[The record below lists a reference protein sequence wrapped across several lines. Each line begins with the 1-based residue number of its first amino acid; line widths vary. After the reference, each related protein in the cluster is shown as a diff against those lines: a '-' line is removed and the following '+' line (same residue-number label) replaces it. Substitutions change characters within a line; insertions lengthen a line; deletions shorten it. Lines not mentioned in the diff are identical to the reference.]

1 MLKGISLQIPEKALT
16 ALVGASGCGKTT
28 ITKLVL
34 RFADVK
40 SGIIKIGDIDIRD
53 MSQCQLMSLV
63 SVLFQDAT
71 T

>member
-1 MLKGISLQIPEKALT
+1 M
-16 ALVGASGCGKTT
+16 VGASGCGKTT

-40 SGIIKIGDIDIRD
+40 SGSIKIGDIDIRD
-53 MSQCQLMSLV
+53 MSQCQLMNLV

-71 T
+71 A

>member
-1 MLKGISLQIPEKALT
+1 M
-16 ALVGASGCGKTT
+16 VGASGCGKTT